1 MGIAVLKSSTNYQSS
16 MMVDKLKADDFVQL
30 ALNYY
35 SGTAEPIT
43 EYFWAKV
50 VFVGPDEID
59 CIIFNDLLI
68 ATMPGGEIYAF
79 EQPIIVEPHNVF
91 MAIQFKDEAVS

>member
-1 MGIAVLKSSTNYQSS
+1 MGIAVLKSSTNYKPS
-16 MMVDKLKADDFVQL
+16 MMVDKLKSEDFVQL

-35 SGTAEPIT
+35 GSNIDPIT

-50 VFVGPDEID
+50 VFIGPEEID

-91 MAIQFKDEAVS
+91 MAIHFKDEAVS